1 MATTPPQPVRD
12 TPRHYAVRDKGQTI
26 RLGKRGVT
34 RLILAEQIHTAM
46 CERERLMNPGWESL
60 PAALPFDQLDEGRRS
75 VCFAV
80 ADLFID
86 RMTRVIHALEF
97 YRDATIGQLREDH
110 GTAARTALRGKRA

>member
-1 MATTPPQPVRD
+1 MEQPVVRD
-12 TPRHYAVRDKGQTI
+12 SPRHYAVRDKDQTI

-46 CERERLMNPGWESL
+46 CERERLMNPGWEET
-60 PAALPFDQLDEGRRS
+60 PAAKPFDQLDEAHRS

-97 YRDATIGQLREDH
+97 YRDATATQLKEDH
-110 GTAARTALRGKRA
+110 GKAAMTALRGKRA